1 MSDYAHP
8 EVLVDTQWLL
18 EHLHDPAVRVVEV
31 NMSSESYQDARIPG
45 AVFWNIFT
53 DLLNPDLSMN
63 LDPSAIAKLLSRS
76 GISSETT
83 VVAYGSY
90 ADAGAWIFWFLKTI
104 GHERVAVLNG
114 GHQKWV
120 AEGHPVGSEFSSFP
134 ATDYQAKSL
143 DSSLRVLQPEI
154 QASVATPQEERTLL
168 DARTPQEYRGEI
180 FMMKPPEGTE
190 RAGHIPGAIN
200 IEHILALNEDGTFK
214 SVAALNAL
222 YKARGITAD
231 KEVFTY
237 CAIGARS
244 ACTWFVLKYLL
255 GYPHVRNYDGSWNEW
270 SRLPQ
275 SIVSTDSQ
283 F

>member
-1 MSDYAHP
+1 
-8 EVLVDTQWLL
+8 
-18 EHLHDPAVRVVEV
+18 
-31 NMSSESYQDARIPG
+31 
-45 AVFWNIFT
+45 
-53 DLLNPDLSMN
+53 
-63 LDPSAIAKLLSRS
+63 
-76 GISSETT
+76 
-83 VVAYGSY
+83 
-90 ADAGAWIFWFLKTI
+90 
-104 GHERVAVLNG
+104 
-114 GHQKWV
+114 
-120 AEGHPVGSEFSSFP
+120 
-134 ATDYQAKSL
+134 
-143 DSSLRVLQPEI
+143 
-154 QASVATPQEERTLL
+154 
-168 DARTPQEYRGEI
+168 
-180 FMMKPPEGTE
+180 MMKPPEGTE